1 MCMHAKDNEMRN
13 YKYNC
18 VLINQTNLI
27 EEESIKTIYYQQV
40 FEYFLDSLVI
50 LLALLVSAK
59 RQGLLWWSIFF
70 FIVFRKSFQKAF

>member
-70 FIVFRKSFQKAF
+70 L